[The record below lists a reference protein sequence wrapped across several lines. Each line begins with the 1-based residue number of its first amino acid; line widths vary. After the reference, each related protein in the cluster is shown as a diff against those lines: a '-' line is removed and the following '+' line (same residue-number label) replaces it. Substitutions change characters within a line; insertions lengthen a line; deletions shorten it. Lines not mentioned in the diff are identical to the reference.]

1 MGMHGKK
8 LYGTATVGS
17 KGQVVIPAEAR
28 EAMGIQ
34 TGEKLYVFGSDHFIG
49 MLKEDQFKEMLDRLT
64 EHADAVRDIK
74 EKLEQE

>member
-8 LYGTATVGS
+8 LYGTATVGT

-28 EAMGIQ
+28 EAMGIE
-34 TGEKLYVFGSDHFIG
+34 TGDKLYVFGSDHFVG
-49 MLKEDQFKEMLDRLT
+49 LLKEEQFREMLDRIT
-64 EHADAVRDIK
+64 ESADAVRDLK

>member
-34 TGEKLYVFGSDHFIG
+34 AGDKLYVFGSDHFVG
-49 MLKEDQFKEMLDRLT
+49 LLKENQFKEMLDRLT

>member
-1 MGMHGKK
+1 MSMHGKK

-28 EAMGIQ
+28 EALAIQ
-34 TGEKLYVFGSDHFIG
+34 TGDKLYVFGSDNFIG
-49 MLKEDQFKEMLDRLT
+49 MLKEDQFRDMLDRLT

-74 EKLEQE
+74 EKLDQE

>member
-8 LYGTATVGS
+8 LYGTATVGT

-28 EAMGIQ
+28 EAMGIE
-34 TGEKLYVFGSDHFIG
+34 TGDKLYVFGSDHFVG
-49 MLKEDQFKEMLDRLT
+49 LLKEDQFREMLDRIT
-64 EHADAVRDIK
+64 ESADAVRDLK

>member
-8 LYGTATVGS
+8 LYGTATVGT